1 MAQIGEAGE
10 LGSACL
16 PDLTSMSCMHALQH
30 AWQAS
35 AADVVSVCVF
45 AAAGPLIVPGHVE
58 NPELNP
64 KTWAASERVAY
75 GRKREEAA
83 GFPCPPGC
91 LLLVGS
97 PNSIPQ

>member
-10 LGSACL
+10 LGSACQ
-16 PDLTSMSCMHALQH
+16 TSQACHACMHYSMHGRLQL
-30 AWQAS
+30 QMLC
-35 AADVVSVCVF
+35 VCVF

-58 NPELNP
+58 NPKLNP